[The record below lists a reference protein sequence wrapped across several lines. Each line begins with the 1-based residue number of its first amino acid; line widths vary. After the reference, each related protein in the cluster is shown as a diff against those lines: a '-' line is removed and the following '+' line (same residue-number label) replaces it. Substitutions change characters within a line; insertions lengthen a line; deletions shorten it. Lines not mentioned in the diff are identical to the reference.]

1 MIQQPSQAPKRNFLT
16 LVDVLVSAGAAVV
29 IFAAWAKLTHQSYAD
44 TMLTIGMWTETAIFF
59 VYAVI
64 EWVRPQPHPKH
75 SSVNEDKP
83 ALAPVAIGNP
93 ALQSMD
99 QMLLQADITPANMKR
114 LGDNFQK
121 LGTTV
126 SQLGEVSDVVKSTTD
141 FSAKTKEANN
151 ALGLMKDAFVN
162 SANTM
167 SHFNSAAD
175 SAKGFHNQVQVLT
188 KNLGSLNTI
197 YEVELNESNNH
208 LKALNSFYGNMAKA
222 SEVMVSTVEDAES
235 TKQQINTLAN
245 NLGKLNQV
253 YGNMLSAMQ
262 GRQ

>member
-1 MIQQPSQAPKRNFLT
+1 MAMTTQQPKRNFLT

-44 TMLTIGMWTETAIFF
+44 TMLTIGMWTETAIFL
-59 VYAVI
+59 VYACI
-64 EWVRPQPHPKH
+64 EWVRPQPHPKT
-75 SSVNEDKP
+75 SVNLEKP
-83 ALAPVAIGNP
+83 IAEVSGNP
-93 ALQSMD
+93 ALQSMEE
-99 QMLLQADITPANMKR
+99 MMAKAEITPANMKR

-126 SQLGEVSDVVKSTTD
+126 SQLGEVGDVVKSTSD

-151 ALGLMKDAFVN
+151 ALGMMKDAFVN

-167 SHFNSAAD
+167 SSFNSAAD
-175 SAKGFHNQVQVLT
+175 SAKGFHNQIEVLT

-197 YEVELNESNNH
+197 YEMELNESNNH
-208 LKALNSFYGNMAKA
+208 LKTLNSFYGRMAKA
-222 SEVMVSTVEDAES
+222 SEVMVSTVSDAEA
-235 TKQQINTLAN
+235 TKQQINTLAT